1 MGLLSID
8 ITKGKRLSLRDVK
21 LPAPELRVEPVII
34 KKIETPPTA
43 EEIAYSRMVAINPLV
58 EELVKGLDLVSC
70 KTGQII
76 EKIDLKQLEE
86 RSYSKETLVNWII
99 REANVTRERAEK
111 GFIYMLDEAIIQ
123 ETINP
128 ELYYLVGS
136 TPF

>member
-21 LPAPELRVEPVII
+21 LPAPELRVEPVTI

-43 EEIAYSRMVAINPLV
+43 EEIAYSRIVAINPLV
-58 EELVKGLDLVSC
+58 EDLVKGLDLVSC

-99 REANVTRERAEK
+99 REANVNRERAEK
-111 GFIYMLDEAIIQ
+111 GFIYMLDEAMIK
-123 ETINP
+123 ETIDP

>member
-21 LPAPELRVEPVII
+21 LPTPEPRVEPVTLN
-34 KKIETPPTA
+34 KIEIPPTA
-43 EEIAYSRMVAINPLV
+43 EEIAYSRIVAINPLV

-86 RSYSKETLVNWII
+86 RSYSKETLVNWIV

-111 GFIYMLDEAIIQ
+111 GFIYMLDEAMIQ
-123 ETINP
+123 ETIDP
-128 ELYYLVGS
+128 ELYYLTGS

>member
-8 ITKGKRLSLRDVK
+8 ITKGKRLSLREVK
-21 LPAPELRVEPVII
+21 LPAPELRVEPVTL
-34 KKIETPPTA
+34 KKTETPPTA
-43 EEIAYSRMVAINPLV
+43 EEIAYSRIVAINPLV
-58 EELVKGLDLVSC
+58 EDLVKGLDLVSC

-99 REANVTRERAEK
+99 REANVNRERAEK
-111 GFIYMLDEAIIQ
+111 GFIYMLDEAMIK
-123 ETINP
+123 ETIDP

>member
-1 MGLLSID
+1 MSLLSTD
-8 ITKGKRLSLRDVK
+8 ISKVKRLSIKEAK
-21 LPAPELRVEPVII
+21 LSGPELRVEPITFNKV
-34 KKIETPPTA
+34 ETPPTA
-43 EEIAYSRMVAINPLV
+43 EEIAYSRIVAINPLI
-58 EELVKGLDLVSC
+58 EDLVKGLDLVSC

-99 REANVTRERAEK
+99 RETNINRERAEK

>member
-1 MGLLSID
+1 MSLLSTD
-8 ITKGKRLSLRDVK
+8 ITKVKRLSLLEVK
-21 LPAPELRVEPVII
+21 LSAPEKRVEFITPP
-34 KKIETPPTA
+34 KIEFPPTA
-43 EEIAYSRMVAINPLV
+43 EEIAYSRIVAINPLI
-58 EELVKGLDLVSC
+58 EELVKNLDLVSC

-99 REANVTRERAEK
+99 REANVNRERAEK
-111 GFIYMLDEAIIQ
+111 GFIYMLDDRII
-123 ETINP
+123 EPAINP